1 MPVGKF
7 IKKLLGGE
15 GGLIKGVGG
24 IIDKF
29 KLSPEKRKEFELE
42 FEALLQKQES
52 EIEETYRAEV
62 DAKMRIITAELNQSD
77 NYTKRAR
84 PTIVYSGLIFIF
96 IVHVAFPIITYWTGN
111 PMPELVLPE
120 AFWWSYS
127 GVTGAYAIGRSMEKR
142 GVRSKVTSIMSGSML

>member
-1 MPVGKF
+1 MPG
-7 IKKLLGGE
+7 ILSKLLGGNI
-15 GGLIKGVGG
+15 LKGVGG

-29 KLSPEKRKEFELE
+29 KLSPEDKKQFELDYE
-42 FEALLQKQES
+42 TLLQKQES

-62 DAKMRIITAELNQSD
+62 NAKMQIITAELNQGD
-77 NYTKRAR
+77 TFTKRAR
-84 PTIVYSGLIFIF
+84 PMIVYSGLLFIF

-111 PMPELVLPE
+111 PMPELALPE

-142 GVRSKVTSIMSGSML
+142 GVRSKVTSLMSGSMI